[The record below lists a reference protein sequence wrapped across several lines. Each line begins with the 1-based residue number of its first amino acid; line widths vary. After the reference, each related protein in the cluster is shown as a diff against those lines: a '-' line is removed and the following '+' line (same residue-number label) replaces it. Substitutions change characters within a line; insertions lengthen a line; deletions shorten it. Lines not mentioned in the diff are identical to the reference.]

1 VVGVCDRFGDS
12 YGGMGGG
19 GGGGFDQDSVSFD
32 YLIIIYFILL
42 L

>member
-1 VVGVCDRFGDS
+1 MVGVCDRFGDS
-12 YGGMGGG
+12 YGGMGG